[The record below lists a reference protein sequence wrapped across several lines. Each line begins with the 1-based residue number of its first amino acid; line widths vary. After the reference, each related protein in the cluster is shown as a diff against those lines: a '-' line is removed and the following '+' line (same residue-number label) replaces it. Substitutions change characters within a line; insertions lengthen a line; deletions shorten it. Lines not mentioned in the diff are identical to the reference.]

1 MKAANDN
8 TYDPNDLPCGR
19 MSIPH
24 FLARCAQG
32 IRIAESVDR
41 TKVDRETWR
50 ENRRALANLRRLQQ
64 LALKRGYDPKSR
76 RAREEARHREADR
89 LQALLERSPFTSC
102 DRFY

>member
-8 TYDPNDLPCGR
+8 AYDPNDLPCGR

-24 FLARCAQG
+24 FLAKCAEG

-41 TKVDRETWR
+41 TKVDGDRWR
-50 ENRRALANLRRLQQ
+50 EIRRELANLRRLQQ

-76 RAREEARHREADR
+76 SSREEARRHEIDR
-89 LQALLERSPFTSC
+89 LQTLLERSPFSGIKL
-102 DRFY
+102 D